1 MATCHL
7 GDVELGHVLGQ
18 PVLELGEQGEKVA
31 AAVVV
36 HHQVLQI
43 QRYKT
48 WVLIAWEDTYKVK
61 IDQDASDDEDGSGDE
76 GKKAEMFLSATC

>member
-43 QRYKT
+43 QKYK
-48 WVLIAWEDTYKVK
+48 
-61 IDQDASDDEDGSGDE
+61 S
-76 GKKAEMFLSATC
+76 